1 MAIKKTAEA
10 TGNLIGNK
18 IGEKIT
24 WVSKKKLTKELR
36 DNDKTEEDAEY
47 TYLSKKEKT
56 HYC

>member
-24 WVSKKKLTKELR
+24 CVSKKKLTKELR

-56 HYC
+56 HY